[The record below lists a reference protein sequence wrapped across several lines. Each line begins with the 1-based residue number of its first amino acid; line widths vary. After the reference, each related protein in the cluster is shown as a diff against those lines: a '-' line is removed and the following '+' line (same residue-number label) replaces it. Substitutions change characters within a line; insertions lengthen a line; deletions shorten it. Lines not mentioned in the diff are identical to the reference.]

1 MGAPSVSFVDFGS
14 AFSRATLSGKVCRG
28 AKCVAKLGVV
38 CVPGLSCLCPFS
50 CTVNYSW
57 HWENMLWWHVPDGHG
72 RTRVWMSECRGYR
85 SKPSRIYLTLS
96 SLVWRVSETVVAL
109 SDQQK
114 WIPWCTTT
122 SSQMEP
128 MYSWPAAEET
138 ANPHVTMWQWLV
150 TVSLIGS
157 LLYSQRNC
165 IVRGSSP
172 LQDAAD
178 AEVKCPILL
187 FSKRDTVAL
196 ELRLRVFLL
205 SPASL
210 AFFLVHLPRPSGSP
224 RTILHHR
231 ACFQATQA
239 RGPPY
244 RCFLSQVCFTVHGI
258 SIIPRK
264 RDLMCVVKKKINL
277 VGVWHIFNFLATKG
291 F

>member
-138 ANPHVTMWQWLV
+138 ANPYVTNVTM
-150 TVSLIGS
+150 IGHS
-157 LLYSQRNC
+157 VPHWFLAVFTKKLHCSRFLPTSGCSWCWGQMSHPTLFKKRH
-165 IVRGSSP
+165 RGFRASTQSFSP
-172 LQDAAD
+172 QPCQPCFLPGTSA
-178 AEVKCPILL
+178 K
-187 FSKRDTVAL
+187 T
-196 ELRLRVFLL
+196 LRVSTNN
-205 SPASL
+205 SPSQGL
-210 AFFLVHLPRPSGSP
+210 FPGHPS
-224 RTILHHR
+224 
-231 ACFQATQA
+231 
-239 RGPPY
+239 
-244 RCFLSQVCFTVHGI
+244 
-258 SIIPRK
+258 
-264 RDLMCVVKKKINL
+264 
-277 VGVWHIFNFLATKG
+277 
-291 F
+291 